1 VRWEE
6 ALADIEGQFEAAL
19 SLELAAEVADRSR
32 REVASLVLRDR
43 LLGSVGHPVEVVTT
57 AGAWAGVL
65 SQVGADWL
73 LLAPGAGA
81 GAGYGDEVVVAQSG
95 VLWVAGLG
103 RHTIASGPLAQRL
116 GLAHALRRLA
126 RDRLSVTLVLTG
138 GTTVRCTV
146 GRVGADFLEA
156 LNHADDAEHARSAGP
171 RVRTV
176 PLAALVAVRR
186 QV

>member
-1 VRWEE
+1 MRWEE
-6 ALADIEGQFEAAL
+6 ALADIEGQFEAAR

-43 LLGSVGHPVEVVTT
+43 LLGSVGHPVEVLTT

-81 GAGYGDEVVVAQSG
+81 AYGEEVLVAQSG

-146 GRVGADFLEA
+146 GRVGSDFLEA

-186 QV
+186 LV

>member
-1 VRWEE
+1 VRWED
-6 ALADIEGQFEAAL
+6 ALADIEGQFDAAR
-19 SLELAAEVADRSR
+19 SMELAAEVADRSR

-43 LLGSVGHPVEVVTT
+43 LLGSVGHPVEVVTA

-65 SQVGADWL
+65 SQVGSDWL
-73 LLAPGAGA
+73 LLTAGA
-81 GAGYGDEVVVAQSG
+81 GAPSGEEVLVAHAG

-103 RHTIASGPLAQRL
+103 RHTTAPSPLAQRL

-126 RDRLSVTLVLTG
+126 RDRLPVTLVLAG
-138 GTTVRCTV
+138 GTTLRCGL

-156 LNHADDAEHARSAGP
+156 LDEATDIADGRTVRP

-176 PLAALVAVRR
+176 PLAAIVAVRR
-186 QV
+186 LV